1 MPLATSIDVNLI
13 ATLTAALPADSGNLA
28 SAPVKAT
35 RSVRLATGTGNNQA
49 DKVFAATRTVTASST
64 DALDLAGILTDPFG
78 VTLTIVKLK
87 ALLVRAAAG
96 NTNNVRVNR
105 PATNGVPLFLAASDG
120 IDVLPG
126 GLFLWVA
133 PNATGVTVTP
143 ATGDL
148 INCDNSGSGTSVTYD
163 VVIIGTSA

>member
-1 MPLATSIDVNLI
+1 MPLSTAIDVNLLS
-13 ATLTAALPADSGNLA
+13 TLTAALPADSGNLA

-35 RSVRLATGTGNNQA
+35 RRLTLATGTGNAQA
-49 DKVFAATRTVTASST
+49 DKVFAGTRTVAASST
-64 DALDLAGILTDPFG
+64 DALDLAGTLLDPFG

-87 ALLVRAAAG
+87 AVLIRAAAA
-96 NTNNVRVNR
+96 NVNNVRLNR

-120 IDVLPG
+120 IDILPG
-126 GLFLWVA
+126 GLILWVA
-133 PNATGVTVTP
+133 PNTGVTVTP

-148 INCDNSGSGTSVTYD
+148 INCDNSGAGTSVTYD